1 MQKEPIIRYFLS
13 FCFMLSG
20 VLKAISIRAFE
31 QEVQMYGEAYMG
43 EWIHNYAIVV
53 AVAVCMIEIV
63 LSALVLLRRMRM
75 IAFIAFCAMLSFFVY
90 LTGMN
95 YFFPSILGSIESCG
109 CFGELIHF
117 SPLAS
122 FVKSLLLWVV
132 SILGIWICRKSADCK

>member
-1 MQKEPIIRYFLS
+1 
-13 FCFMLSG
+13 
-20 VLKAISIRAFE
+20 
-31 QEVQMYGEAYMG
+31 MG

-95 YFFPSILGSIESCG
+95 YFFPSIMGSIESCG